1 MNKICKGYISEI
13 KLLFPLKSKKERK
26 YIKNFAINVEDYCIE
41 ENITSKEQLYSTF
54 GTPMDVVN
62 EYFST
67 VDTAYIVKKIKV
79 AKWIKALLALIM
91 VVAVVLST
99 MYAVI
104 KWEEHKIF
112 IREEIYSVV
121 TVIE

>member
-13 KLLFPLKSKKERK
+13 KLLFPLKTKKERR
-26 YIKNFAINVEDYCIE
+26 YINNFAINVEDYCIE
-41 ENITSKEQLYSTF
+41 ENITSKEQLYRTF

-67 VDTAYIVKKIKV
+67 VDTSYIVNKIKV

-91 VVAVVLST
+91 IVAVVLST
-99 MYAVI
+99 TYAI
-104 KWEEHKIF
+104 RKWEEHKSF
-112 IREEIYSVV
+112 LREEIFSVE